1 MFFLLNLILFI
12 FLTFSL
18 AYILNKIVF
27 IYIPSFQQNSVLNTF
42 ILIPL
47 SLYFSSV
54 LYFFNLIL
62 FENSIVSLIFL
73 EISLILIFYLMF
85 SYKFKNKKVIYE
97 KIANN
102 KNDKFNKILNFFFY
116 FLFVFIIFI
125 FLIKSFRS
133 PHGEIDAALVWNRAA
148 RFMFRDSGEYW
159 LNNFLLE
166 SNFHAGHPFY
176 LGATIARIWTYLNIE
191 TKIAPISFHLIHYIS
206 TILLLFYSLKFF
218 LKKNINVVISCIF
231 LCSSVLFLQLS
242 VNQYADIPI
251 SYFILFSFIFLAM
264 SQINKTIELELFF
277 LAGFFI
283 GIAGWVKN
291 EGLIYALSLLL
302 SLIFFDYLKN
312 KKISKKNLSYYRF

>member
-73 EISLILIFYLMF
+73 EISLILIFYLIF
-85 SYKFKNKKVIYE
+85 AYKFKNKKVIYE
-97 KIANN
+97 KIVNN

-277 LAGFFI
+277 LAGFFF
-283 GIAGWVKN
+283 VKSGN
-291 EGLIYALSLLL
+291 CI
-302 SLIFFDYLKN
+302 
-312 KKISKKNLSYYRF
+312 